1 MPKDGN
7 KKSTIPKHL
16 AGIKVPKKLRKA
28 GNKAIKLAGDPL
40 VSEVVAAALLSAAA
54 ALREGGK
61 AKPKGAKSGAA
72 AAAGGGKSASDEG
85 GNANFL
91 GDSLKVLAVDFARR
105 TLEGVEDANR
115 ARARRRA
122 DSPETEGSDA

>member
-7 KKSTIPKHL
+7 KKSRIPKHV

-28 GNKAIKLAGDPL
+28 GNKAIKLAADPL

-61 AKPKGAKSGAA
+61 AKADEAA
-72 AAAGGGKSASDEG
+72 TPGNRARPAAEEG
-85 GNANFL
+85 GNPNFL
-91 GDSLKVLAVDFARR
+91 GDSLKELAVDFARR

-122 DSPETEGSDA
+122 DSPAKEDSDA